1 MSAFTANTE
10 AAQETTESDIEAQL
24 NQVLVDCNDC
34 LNRSDFSAALKLLDH
49 AIDLSPGNPEILS
62 HRGRLLLFL
71 KKFDRA
77 RADFAEAAQ
86 IDARSAP
93 TLSGLARCHFEKGD
107 HAKAGICARRAL
119 DLDPANREAGE
130 ILSTSEKLFGT
141 KSVEA
146 RKDIQQFF
154 ARAHEHFAEVEPPP
168 LSELHLKNSRI
179 LSSREK
185 ILELMP
191 QGGICAEIGTQT
203 GDFARRILA
212 ILKPAKL
219 HIFDIDFTPFDHAS
233 FQASLSEGMVELHH
247 GDSSSSL
254 ATLPDR
260 SFDFIYIDGDHSYE
274 GVSKDLAEASRK
286 IKEGGW
292 IVCNDYTIYSPVEQ
306 IKYGVYRAVNEFCW
320 QQGFEIVYLGLH
332 YWSYHDVALRRMK
345 PEAIAQ
351 AGQPSFPSVPAATGT
366 ADKGA
371 TSKLFTPF
379 KSRFNPGQSRAQKTT
394 NNSATHDESNL
405 PTTKFENLTQ
415 TEPSPATI
423 DLDSGLTL
431 EIGTHSYIHDH
442 KIRNPSGALTGITI
456 GKFCS
461 IATGLTVIGYDHH
474 SEWAAMY
481 PFLDD
486 GHRVNWP
493 GTNGIPYPQ
502 APEFGSNKSRGDI
515 EIGNDV
521 WIGSDVKLF
530 KGITIGNGAVIGACS
545 MVNRS
550 VEPYTIV
557 AGIPA
562 RPLRKRFSDAEI
574 NLLQKIKWWNLP
586 ASLINR
592 HLPLLCSSR
601 IAELEQAL
609 EADQDFQNFKQGGSV
624 AEDVVKIQHQGLRPN
639 PAAPQLD
646 VIQTIGPGDEMFTGD
661 KAHYFGV
668 GKSALHGIENA
679 LLAAHKP
686 KTDIRRILDLPCGHG
701 RVMRYF
707 KAAFPGAQ
715 ITACDLNRG
724 AVDFCAQTF
733 GAQPVYSQVNTSQIP
748 LHGKFD
754 LIWSGSLL
762 THLRAGQCA
771 EFVRL
776 FNSLVNP
783 GGLIVFT
790 LHGRWVERSLATNR
804 YTYGLKSHDVA
815 ALLAEYYQSGFGYA
829 DYPGTPGYGISVSSP
844 AYVLAQLI
852 SLPDLKLISYH
863 EKGWDNHQDIVCL
876 QKQSPD
882 EPLG

>member
-1 MSAFTANTE
+1 MSSSTANAE
-10 AAQETTESDIEAQL
+10 FDQETAELEIEGLL
-24 NQVLVDCNDC
+24 NQALVDCNDC
-34 LNRSDFSAALKLLDH
+34 LNRSDFSGALKLLDH
-49 AIDLSPGNPEILS
+49 AVDLSPRNPEILN
-62 HRGRLLLFL
+62 HRGRLLVFL
-71 KKFDRA
+71 KQFDRA
-77 RADFAEAAQ
+77 RADFEEAVQA
-86 IDARSAP
+86 DPRFAP
-93 TLSGLARCHFEKGD
+93 AHSGQARCHFEKEN
-107 HAKAGICARRAL
+107 HVEAGICARRAL
-119 DLDPANREAGE
+119 AIDPANREASE
-130 ILSTSEKLFGT
+130 ILSALEKSAGA

-154 ARAHEHFAEVEPPP
+154 AKAHDHFAEVEPPP
-168 LSELHLKNSRI
+168 LSELHLKSSRI

-191 QGGICAEIGTQT
+191 KGGVCAEIGTQT

-219 HIFDIDFTPFDHAS
+219 HIFDIDFTPFDHGS
-233 FQASLSEGMVELHH
+233 FHTSISEGTVELHR

-254 ATLPDR
+254 AALPDR

-274 GVSKDLAEASRK
+274 GVAKDLAVAARK
-286 IKEGGW
+286 ITEDGW

-332 YWSYHDVALRRMK
+332 YWSYHDVALRRMA
-345 PEAIAQ
+345 PEAIAL
-351 AGQPSFPSVPAATGT
+351 AGQPSFPTRPAAASAVRAVG
-366 ADKGA
+366 KGA
-371 TSKLFTPF
+371 ASKFITPSP
-379 KSRFNPGQSRAQKTT
+379 SRLDHDQPSAQKPV
-394 NNSATHDESNL
+394 NNFKANGEA
-405 PTTKFENLTQ
+405 E
-415 TEPSPATI
+415 PATAAI

-431 EIGTHSYIHDH
+431 EIGAHSYIHDH
-442 KIRNPSGALTGITI
+442 KIRNPSGALTGIAI

-461 IATGLTVIGYDHH
+461 IATGLTIIGYDHH

-486 GHRVNWP
+486 GHRANWP

-545 MVNRS
+545 LVNRS

-609 EADQDFQNFKQGGSV
+609 EADPDFQKFKQEGSV
-624 AEDVVKIQHQGLRPN
+624 TEAAVRIQHHGQPLPP
-639 PAAPQLD
+639 PAAQLD
-646 VIQTIGPGDEMFTGD
+646 IIQTIGPGDEMFTGD

-668 GKSALHGIENA
+668 GKSAMHGIENA
-679 LLAAHKP
+679 LFAANKSA
-686 KTDIRRILDLPCGHG
+686 TTIRRILDLPCGHG
-701 RVMRYF
+701 RVMRHL
-707 KAAFPGAQ
+707 KATFPQAQ

-733 GAQPVYSQVNTSQIP
+733 GALPFYSKVNVDQIALP
-748 LHGKFD
+748 GNYD

-762 THLRAGQCA
+762 THLRPGPCA
-771 EFVRL
+771 DFVRL
-776 FNSLVNP
+776 FNSLINP
-783 GGLIVFT
+783 DGLIVFT
-790 LHGRWVERSLATNR
+790 LHGRWVDRSLATNR
-804 YTYGLKSHDVA
+804 YTYGLKSHDVT
-815 ALLAEYYQSGFGYA
+815 ALLAEYYQTGFGYA
-829 DYPGTPGYGISVSSP
+829 DYPGTSGYGISVSSP
-844 AYVLAQLI
+844 AYVLAQLV